1 MLTTDPLLTV
11 EKGITKPA
19 NTQDE
24 LSSSRNTGRIG
35 WFPVRLITWS
45 CSALKYLACEAA
57 EYFHCPEKNLEQR
70 KIKTVFVGA
79 GPIGLWAA
87 IQHKLNNPDADIRM
101 FDKHSTYTRKHTVRV
116 DLDSFKGA
124 KMNLGLKF
132 LKMKIEHLHGRIG
145 CNVLEEQLLG
155 IAKDLEI
162 KVNNNGAEVTE
173 IGPDSITLKD
183 KTVVH
188 YDQLV
193 GADGAHSKM
202 RKALQSQSLEKGKEV
217 DLKAFGREDKN
228 EEFSM
233 RREIQYRARVRYQ
246 VKGDTKRLKST
257 WFSWMK
263 HYYPV
268 SKLFGSPVDEH
279 IGPLKDNGTRT
290 ITLDFFVNQ
299 DEYDTLYKDGKGF
312 NLSHP
317 ANLADLPES
326 LSKKIRT
333 WQELKHRNGEVK
345 VEGSVEATP
354 YALMYFQSKK
364 VTAVTSQ
371 DKPVYLVGDCATA
384 LPYFRSLNNGLK
396 CANGLGKS
404 LARGDR
410 KPHRSKALTDN
421 YDRLVDLRARKEFVV
436 ARLKDRAVSLLNGTL
451 RLVNRSPLQLSYFKV
466 QPAN

>member
-1 MLTTDPLLTV
+1 MLATDPLINL
-11 EKGITKPA
+11 EKGSAHTLPK
-19 NTQDE
+19 QDE
-24 LSSSRNTGRIG
+24 CNSSRNTGCIG

-45 CSALKYLACEAA
+45 CSALKYLACEAS
-57 EYFHCPEKNLEQR
+57 EYFHRPAKDLEQR

-79 GPIGLWAA
+79 GPVGLWTA
-87 IQHKLNNPDADIRM
+87 IQHKLNNPDADIEM

-132 LKMKIEHLHGRIG
+132 LKMKIQHLHGRIG

-155 IAKDLEI
+155 IARELGI
-162 KVNNNGAEVTE
+162 KVNNDGAEVTE

-183 KTVVH
+183 KTVVK

-202 RKALQSQSLEKGKEV
+202 RKALHSESLEKGEAV
-217 DLKAFGREDKN
+217 DLKALGREDKN

-233 RREIQYRARVRYQ
+233 RREIQYRARIRYQ

-257 WFSWMK
+257 WLSWMK

-290 ITLDFFVNQ
+290 ITLDFFVNKE
-299 DEYDTLYKDGKGF
+299 EYDALYKDGKGF

-317 ANLADLPES
+317 AHLNDLPAS

-333 WQELKHRNGEVK
+333 WQELKTRNGEVQ
-345 VEGSVEATP
+345 VPDSTEATP

-364 VTAVTSQ
+364 VTAVTSE

-396 CANGLGKS
+396 CANTLGAS
-404 LARGDR
+404 LARGDK
-410 KPHRSKALTDN
+410 KPHRASALTDN
-421 YDRLVDLRARKEFVV
+421 YDRLVNLRARKEFVV
-436 ARLKDRAVSLLNGTL
+436 ARIKDRAVSLLNGTL
-451 RLVNRSPLQLSYFKV
+451 RWVNRSPFQLNYFGS
-466 QPAN
+466 